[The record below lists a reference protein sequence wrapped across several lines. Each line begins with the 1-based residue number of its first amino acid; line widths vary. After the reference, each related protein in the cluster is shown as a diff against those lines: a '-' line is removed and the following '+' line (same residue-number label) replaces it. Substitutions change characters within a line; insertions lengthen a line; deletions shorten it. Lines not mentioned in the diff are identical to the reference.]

1 MIHPSRL
8 PQLVLALAGLL
19 CAALVLACSPA
30 STNAPPTSAPTAA
43 SAGPTTASSGTT
55 TPGSRDAGSS
65 LGPIPKGP
73 AQLNGP
79 VVISLNIEITGAGAQ
94 TGDLG
99 RKAIDIAVEKVNR
112 AGGING
118 QQITLIVEDAQ
129 SSNQGA
135 LAALN
140 KAQDDKAVLMIGP
153 VKSTQILAISERI
166 KELQLLSLIGGT
178 NQTLT
183 KQGNPMLFRFR
194 PDDSIAANAM
204 VAFALNDLSAK
215 KIAILHDSDAF
226 GTGGADIIE
235 AALKA
240 KNLSAVSRQ
249 KYTTGT
255 QDFTA
260 QLLAIK
266 GAGADTLCL
275 YGTNAADDAVILRQ
289 AKEQGLKIN
298 LIGSPSYGQSIIA
311 DMPADVTDGVY
322 VVNDYFPGRTLEYT
336 EYEKAWKDKYNS
348 TPDTLSGWYW
358 DAIHLAGQI
367 IARVG
372 PDKTKIRDELLKT
385 QGWKGSVGTFNFTAN
400 GDGRD
405 SVDIMQYK
413 NKLVQFVK
421 TVKGS

>member
-1 MIHPSRL
+1 VFVY
-8 PQLVLALAGLL
+8 LVSAWLIS
-19 CAALVLACSPA
+19 CSPP
-30 STNAPPTSAPTAA
+30 STTA
-43 SAGPTTASSGTT
+43 PTTAPAAGGPTIAPAATAPPSSTGAATS
-55 TPGSRDAGSS
+55 GGAGSS
-65 LGPIPKGP
+65 LGPIAKGP
-73 AQLNGP
+73 AALSGT
-79 VVISLNIEITGAGAQ
+79 VIIALNIEITGAGAQ

-99 RKAIDIAVEKVNR
+99 KKATDIAVEKVNKS
-112 AGGING
+112 GGING
-118 QQITLIVEDAQ
+118 QPINLIVEDAQ

-140 KAQDDKAVLMIGP
+140 KAGDDKAVLMIGP

-166 KELQLLSLIGGT
+166 KELQMLSLIGGT
-178 NQTLT
+178 NATLT
-183 KQGNPMLFRFR
+183 RQGNTWLLRFR

-204 VAFALNDLSAK
+204 VAFALGDLKAS

-240 KNLSAVSRQ
+240 KNLSAASRQ

-266 GAGADTLCL
+266 SSGADTLCL
-275 YGTNAADDAVILRQ
+275 YGTNVADDAVILRQ
-289 AKEQGLKIN
+289 AKEQGLKLN
-298 LIGSPSYGQSIIA
+298 MIGSPSYGQTVVA
-311 DMPADVTDGVY
+311 DLPADVTDGLY
-322 VVNDYFPGRTLEYT
+322 VVNDYFPGRTPEYA

-348 TPDTLSGWYW
+348 APDTLSGWYW

-372 PDKTKIRDELLKT
+372 ADKNKVRDELLKT
-385 QGWKGSVGTFNFTAN
+385 QGWKGAVGTFSFTAN

-405 SVDIMQYK
+405 SVDLMQYK
-413 NKLVQFVK
+413 NKNVQFVK